1 MDEELFGG
9 CIITADG
16 RFSKVS
22 VGIDSFPDGF
32 HRTLVRLAERQMFF
46 NHMLEHEQHVTL

>member
-16 RFSKVS
+16 RFLKVS
-22 VGIDSFPDGF
+22 VGIDSFPDGS
-32 HRTLVRLAERQMFF
+32 HCTLVRLAERQMFV
-46 NHMLEHEQHVTL
+46 NHMLEHKQHMTL